1 MSCFMNEN
9 NSSNFNNTYDDCFYI
24 QNGENETMII
34 IEYPVLLVPCLDS
47 ILRNSSFSTLIS
59 RGSSSEHCRKKL
71 LYIIPYKPAQLRSI
85 GETKGGSFV
94 LSVINL
100 LAEWLYKCNIRGSNL
115 DREKET
121 DRPYSINSLLDQRLV
136 GWESFNGKWAM
147 LRSVT
152 GRPKSRARRKLHSPT
167 NVVKCCQKL
176 PRNLCGTNRQRN
188 EWKKHNY
195 CE

>member
-1 MSCFMNEN
+1 MFLYTKRGERDHDNYRIPSPVGTL
-9 NSSNFNNTYDDCFYI
+9 SWLNFKKFEFFDPDFPRFLF
-24 QNGENETMII
+24 GALPKET
-34 IEYPVLLVPCLDS
+34 S
-47 ILRNSSFSTLIS
+47 IHYTVNRRNC
-59 RGSSSEHCRKKL
+59 GV
-71 LYIIPYKPAQLRSI
+71 

-121 DRPYSINSLLDQRLV
+121 DRPYSFNSLLDQRLV

-147 LRSVT
+147 LWSVT

-176 PRNLCGTNRQRN
+176 PRSFCGTNRQRN